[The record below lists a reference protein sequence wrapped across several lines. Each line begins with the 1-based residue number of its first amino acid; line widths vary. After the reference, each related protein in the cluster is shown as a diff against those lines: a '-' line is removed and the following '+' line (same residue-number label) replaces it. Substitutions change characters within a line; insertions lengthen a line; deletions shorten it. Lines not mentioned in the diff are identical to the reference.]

1 MTTAVHD
8 LSVDVPNSLRE
19 QIIDR
24 AAHAPHPVPTQNP
37 QALKQR
43 IKSLLKQ
50 RNAVIIAHYYT
61 DESLQVLA
69 DETGGHIA
77 DSLSMADF
85 GNRHPA
91 TTLVI
96 VGVRFMGET
105 AKILNPEKRV
115 LMPDLD
121 ATCSLDLACPA
132 PQFSAFC
139 DEHPDR
145 TVVVYANTSA
155 AVKAR
160 ADWVVTSSNAVP
172 IVKHLKSQGKKI
184 IWAPDKHLGHYVQSQ
199 TGADMLNWQ
208 GFCVVHDEFRAKELQ
223 ELKDQYPDAIVL
235 VHPESPEDVIA
246 LADVVGS
253 TTRLINAARDAKTDT
268 LIVATDYGLFHKMR
282 EAAPHKKLLVA
293 PTGGTSPTC
302 SMCAHCPWMAM
313 NSLEKL
319 AHVLETGENE
329 ILIDETIRQ
338 RAVIPIQR
346 MLDFSKRT
354 AQAATT
360 SKTSHAVP
368 A

>member
-1 MTTAVHD
+1 MSNAV
-8 LSVDVPNSLRE
+8 SNKAIDVPAKLRD
-19 QIIDR
+19 QIVDLAEHVAR
-24 AAHAPHPVPTQNP
+24 PAPAKNP
-37 QALKQR
+37 EELKSH
-43 IKSLLKQ
+43 IKDLLKQ
-50 RNAVIIAHYYT
+50 QNAVVIAHYYT
-61 DESLQVLA
+61 DDELQKLA
-69 DETGGHIA
+69 DETGGHVA
-77 DSLSMADF
+77 DSLNMADF

-96 VGVRFMGET
+96 VGVKFMGET

-132 PQFSAFC
+132 DEFSAFC

-145 TVVVYANTSA
+145 KVVVYANTSA

-160 ADWVVTSSNAVP
+160 ADWVVTSSNAVD
-172 IVKHLKSQGKKI
+172 IVNHLKEQGEKI
-184 IWAPDKHLGHYVQSQ
+184 IWAPDKHLGHYVQQQ
-199 TGADMLNWQ
+199 TGADMINWQ
-208 GFCVVHDEFRAKELQ
+208 GFCVVHDEFRAQ
-223 ELKDQYPDAIVL
+223 ELKELMEKNPGAQVL

-253 TTRLINAARDAKTDT
+253 TTKLINAARDSTADT
-268 LIVATDYGLFHKMR
+268 LIVATDYGIFYKMK

-302 SMCAHCPWMAM
+302 IMCAHCPWMAM

-319 AHVLETGENE
+319 AHVLETGANE
-329 ILIDETIRQ
+329 IHIEESIRK
-338 RAVIPIQR
+338 RAVVPIQR
-346 MLDFSKRT
+346 MLDFSK
-354 AQAATT
+354 QKPKQ
-360 SKTSHAVP
+360 KTVKLPHAVP